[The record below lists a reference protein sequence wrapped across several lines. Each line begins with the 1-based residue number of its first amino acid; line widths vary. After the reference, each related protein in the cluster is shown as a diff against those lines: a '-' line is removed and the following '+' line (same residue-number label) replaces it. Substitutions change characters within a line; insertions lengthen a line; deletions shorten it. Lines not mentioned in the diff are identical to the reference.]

1 MTRKKYLLYT
11 ILSIILL
18 AVVVAKLID
27 GSSITPEYTREFTV
41 SQFLIFGLVNMTLG
55 LLIE

>member
-27 GSSITPEYTREFTV
+27 GSNITFTV

-55 LLIE
+55 LLVE